1 MDDTSIIKTLRSCG
15 SGKSACDECH
25 FNKLDNKL
33 ERERY
38 FPECLFNAVHTAA
51 YRLAKLGVENRRL
64 KDDLFAARSEAA
76 GAGAQAE
83 RGWRS
88 FDDVVAQRD
97 EARAEANK
105 LRIENDAGKRLFAA
119 LERVL
124 YGDESWKRN
133 ARQNVY
139 GVACAMAEYRAE
151 IGMPPRW
158 ECGTSDPCAEAPA
171 ISPSRPPDNYIGESA
186 VEYGAPFDEPIPEVT
201 Q

>member
-1 MDDTSIIKTLRSCG
+1 MDDATIVKTLRACG

-25 FNKLDNKL
+25 FNKL
-33 ERERY
+33 EREHY
-38 FPECLFNAVHTAA
+38 FPECLFVALRTAA
-51 YRLAKLGVENRRL
+51 YRLAELDAENKRL

-97 EARAEANK
+97 EARAEVDK
-105 LRIENDAGKRLFAA
+105 LRVENSAGKRLFAA
-119 LERVL
+119 LESEL
-124 YGDESWKRN
+124 YGNESWRRN

-139 GVACAMAEYRAE
+139 GVACAMAGYRAE
-151 IGMPPRW
+151 IGIPPRW
-158 ECGTSDPCAEAPA
+158 GCGTGVPCAEAPA
-171 ISPSRPPDNYIGESA
+171 LSPSRPPDNYIGESA